1 MARSQ
6 RDPDRE
12 CRWQAVVSAWAASG
26 LTVSEYCR
34 RHRVAES
41 SFYAWRRASREAGSS
56 SPPVAAQDRP
66 RFVPVTVVPAA
77 TPTVAVEVRCPSG
90 HVVTLSSWDTSALPT
105 LFAALAP
112 LASEGRPC

>member
-6 RDPDRE
+6 RDSERE
-12 CRWQAVVSAWAASG
+12 RRWRGVVSAWATSG

-41 SFYAWRRASREAGSS
+41 SFYAWRRASRDTASS
-56 SPPVAAQDRP
+56 SPPVVAPGRP
-66 RFVPVTVVPAA
+66 RFVPVTVIPTA
-77 TPTVAVEVRCPSG
+77 TIAVEVRCPSG
-90 HVVTLSSWDTSALPT
+90 HVVTLPSWDASALSN

>member
-6 RDPDRE
+6 RDPERE
-12 CRWQAVVSAWAASG
+12 RRWRAVVSAWAASG

-41 SFYAWRRASREAGSS
+41 SFYAWRRASRDAASS
-56 SPPVAAQDRP
+56 SPPIVAPASP

-77 TPTVAVEVRCPSG
+77 TVAVEVRCPSG
-90 HVVTLSSWDTSALPT
+90 HVVTLPSCDASGLAT

-112 LASEGRPC
+112 LASEGSPC